1 MTKYNRVVILGAA
14 GFIGYHLAKSLA
26 VEAKVDLLLV
36 DNFIRG
42 ANDEDFLKLS
52 GLQNVNFAELDLS
65 KESSF
70 ENLFNKSDLV
80 INCAALNGTQNF
92 YQVPLDV
99 MLNTGISA
107 FFAARYAAL
116 AQVHKYIYL
125 GSSESYAGGVNLGF
139 VSVPTSESVPLVI
152 ENVEN
157 IRWSY
162 SLGKTFGEVACYSAN
177 SQLNLNFQILRIH
190 NIYGPNGTWDGGRE
204 KAPAAICRK
213 IAKLKNS
220 DQEIEVWGDGLQTR
234 SFLYVAD
241 CIEATR
247 RLMKSNFMEPINI
260 GSEEMVTINELIDIV
275 AEIASKPVKKK
286 HKLDAPTGVRGR
298 NSDNR
303 LIRSVLHW
311 DFEISLRDGLKD
323 TYHWINNQISKF
335 DS

>member
-139 VSVPTSESVPLVI
+139 VGVPTSESVPLVI
-152 ENVEN
+152 ENIEN

-162 SLGKTFGEVACYSAN
+162 SLGKTFGEIACYSAN
-177 SQLNLNFQILRIH
+177 SQLGLNFQILRIH
-190 NIYGPNGTWDGGRE
+190 NIYGPRMGNKHVIPDLIE
-204 KAPAAICRK
+204 KFRLGNMEVPGHGESRAFMYIDDLVGVVRFLIANENNDIKLMNVGSQTETLIKILAEK
-213 IAKLKNS
+213 IAKVL
-220 DQEIEVWGDGLQTR
+220 EIEKAIKPLESWPGSVK
-234 SFLYVAD
+234 
-241 CIEATR
+241 R
-247 RLMKSNFMEPINI
+247 RLPDTSLLRSMYAFDETSLDEGLDK
-260 GSEEMVTINELIDIV
+260 TISWYLN
-275 AEIASKPVKKK
+275 
-286 HKLDAPTGVRGR
+286 H
-298 NSDNR
+298 
-303 LIRSVLHW
+303 
-311 DFEISLRDGLKD
+311 
-323 TYHWINNQISKF
+323 
-335 DS
+335 

>member
-139 VSVPTSESVPLVI
+139 VGVPTSESVPLVI

-162 SLGKTFGEVACYSAN
+162 SLGKTFGEIACYSAN
-177 SQLNLNFQILRIH
+177 SQLGLNFQILRIH
-190 NIYGPNGTWDGGRE
+190 NIYGPRMGNKHVIPDLIE
-204 KAPAAICRK
+204 KFRLGNMDVPGHGESRAFMYIDDLVGVVRFLISNENNDIKLMNVGSQTETLIKILAEK
-213 IAKLKNS
+213 IAKVL
-220 DQEIEVWGDGLQTR
+220 EIEKAIKPLESWPGSVK
-234 SFLYVAD
+234 
-241 CIEATR
+241 R
-247 RLMKSNFMEPINI
+247 RLPDTSLLRSIYAFDETSLDEGLDK
-260 GSEEMVTINELIDIV
+260 TISWYLN
-275 AEIASKPVKKK
+275 
-286 HKLDAPTGVRGR
+286 H
-298 NSDNR
+298 
-303 LIRSVLHW
+303 
-311 DFEISLRDGLKD
+311 
-323 TYHWINNQISKF
+323 
-335 DS
+335 

>member
-52 GLQNVNFAELDLS
+52 GLQNVNFSELDLS

-139 VSVPTSESVPLVI
+139 VGVPTSENVPLVI

-162 SLGKTFGEVACYSAN
+162 SLGKTFGEIACYSAN
-177 SQLNLNFQILRIH
+177 SQLGLNFQILRIH
-190 NIYGPNGTWDGGRE
+190 NIYGPRMGNKHVIPDLIE
-204 KAPAAICRK
+204 KFRLGNMEVPGHGESRAFMYIDDLVGVVRFLIANENNDIKLMNVGSQTETLIKILAEK
-213 IAKLKNS
+213 IAK
-220 DQEIEVWGDGLQTR
+220 
-234 SFLYVAD
+234 FLDMEKPIKPLESWPGSVK
-241 CIEATR
+241 R
-247 RLMKSNFMEPINI
+247 RLPDTSLLRSMYAFDETSLDEGLDK
-260 GSEEMVTINELIDIV
+260 TISWYLN
-275 AEIASKPVKKK
+275 
-286 HKLDAPTGVRGR
+286 H
-298 NSDNR
+298 
-303 LIRSVLHW
+303 
-311 DFEISLRDGLKD
+311 
-323 TYHWINNQISKF
+323 
-335 DS
+335 

>member
-139 VSVPTSESVPLVI
+139 VGVPTNESVPLVI

-162 SLGKTFGEVACYSAN
+162 SLGKTFGEIACYSAN
-177 SQLNLNFQILRIH
+177 SQLGLNFQILRIH
-190 NIYGPNGTWDGGRE
+190 NIYGPRMGNKHVIPDLIE
-204 KAPAAICRK
+204 KFRLGNMEVPGHGESRAFMYIDDLVGVVRFLIANENKDIKLMNVGSQTETLIKILAEK
-213 IAKLKNS
+213 IAKVL
-220 DQEIEVWGDGLQTR
+220 EIEKAIKPLESWPGSVK
-234 SFLYVAD
+234 
-241 CIEATR
+241 R
-247 RLMKSNFMEPINI
+247 RLPDTSLLRSIYAFDETSFDEGLDK
-260 GSEEMVTINELIDIV
+260 TISWYLN
-275 AEIASKPVKKK
+275 
-286 HKLDAPTGVRGR
+286 H
-298 NSDNR
+298 
-303 LIRSVLHW
+303 
-311 DFEISLRDGLKD
+311 
-323 TYHWINNQISKF
+323 
-335 DS
+335 

>member
-70 ENLFNKSDLV
+70 KNLFNKSDLV

-139 VSVPTSESVPLVI
+139 VGVPTSENVPLVI

-162 SLGKTFGEVACYSAN
+162 SLGKTFGEIACYSAN
-177 SQLNLNFQILRIH
+177 SQLGLNFQILRIH
-190 NIYGPNGTWDGGRE
+190 NIYGPRMGNKHVIPDLIE
-204 KAPAAICRK
+204 KFRLGNMEVPGHGESRAFMYIDDLVGVVRFLIANENNDIKLMNVGSQTETLIKILAEK
-213 IAKLKNS
+213 IAK
-220 DQEIEVWGDGLQTR
+220 
-234 SFLYVAD
+234 FLDMEKPIKPLESWPGSVK
-241 CIEATR
+241 R
-247 RLMKSNFMEPINI
+247 RLPDTSLLRSMYAFDETSLDEGLDK
-260 GSEEMVTINELIDIV
+260 TISWYLN
-275 AEIASKPVKKK
+275 
-286 HKLDAPTGVRGR
+286 H
-298 NSDNR
+298 
-303 LIRSVLHW
+303 
-311 DFEISLRDGLKD
+311 
-323 TYHWINNQISKF
+323 
-335 DS
+335 

>member
-139 VSVPTSESVPLVI
+139 VGVPTSESVPLVI

-162 SLGKTFGEVACYSAN
+162 SLGKTFGEIACYSAN
-177 SQLNLNFQILRIH
+177 SQLGLNFQILRIH
-190 NIYGPNGTWDGGRE
+190 NIYGPRMGNKHVIPDLIE
-204 KAPAAICRK
+204 KFRLGNMDVPGHGESRAFMYIDDLVGVVRFLITNENNDIKLMNVGSQTETLIKILAEK
-213 IAKLKNS
+213 IAKVL
-220 DQEIEVWGDGLQTR
+220 EIEKAIKPLESWPGSVK
-234 SFLYVAD
+234 
-241 CIEATR
+241 R
-247 RLMKSNFMEPINI
+247 RLPDTSLLRSIYAFDETSLDE
-260 GSEEMVTINELIDIV
+260 GLDRTISWYLN
-275 AEIASKPVKKK
+275 
-286 HKLDAPTGVRGR
+286 H
-298 NSDNR
+298 
-303 LIRSVLHW
+303 
-311 DFEISLRDGLKD
+311 
-323 TYHWINNQISKF
+323 
-335 DS
+335 

>member
-1 MTKYNRVVILGAA
+1 MAKYNRVVILGAA

-139 VSVPTSESVPLVI
+139 VGVPTSESVPLVI

-162 SLGKTFGEVACYSAN
+162 SLGKTFGEIACYSAN
-177 SQLNLNFQILRIH
+177 SQLGLNFQILRIH
-190 NIYGPNGTWDGGRE
+190 NIYGPRMGNKHVIPDLIE
-204 KAPAAICRK
+204 KFRLGNMDVPGHGESRAFMYIDDLVGVVRFLIANENNDIKLMNVGSQTETLIKILAEK
-213 IAKLKNS
+213 IAKVL
-220 DQEIEVWGDGLQTR
+220 EIERAIKPLESWPGSVK
-234 SFLYVAD
+234 
-241 CIEATR
+241 R
-247 RLMKSNFMEPINI
+247 RLPDTSLLRSIYAFDETSLDE
-260 GSEEMVTINELIDIV
+260 GLGRTISWYLN
-275 AEIASKPVKKK
+275 
-286 HKLDAPTGVRGR
+286 H
-298 NSDNR
+298 
-303 LIRSVLHW
+303 
-311 DFEISLRDGLKD
+311 
-323 TYHWINNQISKF
+323 
-335 DS
+335 

>member
-139 VSVPTSESVPLVI
+139 VGVPTSENVPLVI

-162 SLGKTFGEVACYSAN
+162 SLGKTFGEIACYSAN
-177 SQLNLNFQILRIH
+177 SQLGLNFQILRIH
-190 NIYGPNGTWDGGRE
+190 NIYGPRMGNKHVIPDLIE
-204 KAPAAICRK
+204 KFRLGNMEVPGHGESRAFMYIDDLVGVVRFLIANENNDIKLMNVGSQTETLIKILAEK
-213 IAKLKNS
+213 IAKVL
-220 DQEIEVWGDGLQTR
+220 EIEKAIKPLESWPGSVK
-234 SFLYVAD
+234 
-241 CIEATR
+241 R
-247 RLMKSNFMEPINI
+247 RLPDTSLLRSMYAFDETSLDEGLDK
-260 GSEEMVTINELIDIV
+260 TISWYLN
-275 AEIASKPVKKK
+275 
-286 HKLDAPTGVRGR
+286 H
-298 NSDNR
+298 
-303 LIRSVLHW
+303 
-311 DFEISLRDGLKD
+311 
-323 TYHWINNQISKF
+323 
-335 DS
+335 

>member
-1 MTKYNRVVILGAA
+1 MAKYNRVVILGAA

-70 ENLFNKSDLV
+70 ENLFKKSDLV

-139 VSVPTSESVPLVI
+139 VGVPTNESVPLVI

-162 SLGKTFGEVACYSAN
+162 SLGKTFGEIACYSAN
-177 SQLNLNFQILRIH
+177 SQIGLNFQILRIH
-190 NIYGPNGTWDGGRE
+190 NIYGPRMGNKHVIPDLIE
-204 KAPAAICRK
+204 KFRLGNMEVPGHGESRAFMYIDDLVGVVRFLIANENKDIKLMNVGSQTETLIKILAEK
-213 IAKLKNS
+213 IAKVL
-220 DQEIEVWGDGLQTR
+220 EIEKAIKPLESWPGSVK
-234 SFLYVAD
+234 
-241 CIEATR
+241 R
-247 RLMKSNFMEPINI
+247 RLPDTSLLRSIYAFDETSLDEGLDK
-260 GSEEMVTINELIDIV
+260 TISWYLN
-275 AEIASKPVKKK
+275 
-286 HKLDAPTGVRGR
+286 H
-298 NSDNR
+298 
-303 LIRSVLHW
+303 
-311 DFEISLRDGLKD
+311 
-323 TYHWINNQISKF
+323 
-335 DS
+335 

>member
-1 MTKYNRVVILGAA
+1 MAKYNRVVILGAA

-139 VSVPTSESVPLVI
+139 VGVPTSESVPLVI

-162 SLGKTFGEVACYSAN
+162 SLGKTFGEIACYSAN
-177 SQLNLNFQILRIH
+177 SQLGLNFQILRIH
-190 NIYGPNGTWDGGRE
+190 NIYGPRMGNKHVIPDLIE
-204 KAPAAICRK
+204 KFRLGNMDVPGHGESRAFMYIDDLVGVVRFLIANENNDIKLMNVGSQTETLIKILAEK
-213 IAKLKNS
+213 IAK
-220 DQEIEVWGDGLQTR
+220 
-234 SFLYVAD
+234 
-241 CIEATR
+241 
-247 RLMKSNFMEPINI
+247 
-260 GSEEMVTINELIDIV
+260 
-275 AEIASKPVKKK
+275 
-286 HKLDAPTGVRGR
+286 
-298 NSDNR
+298 
-303 LIRSVLHW
+303 VL
-311 DFEISLRDGLKD
+311 
-323 TYHWINNQISKF
+323 
-335 DS
+335 

>member
-52 GLQNVNFAELDLS
+52 GLQNVNFSELDLS

-139 VSVPTSESVPLVI
+139 VGVPTSENVPLVI

-162 SLGKTFGEVACYSAN
+162 SLGKTFGEIACYSAN
-177 SQLNLNFQILRIH
+177 SQLGLNFQILRIH
-190 NIYGPNGTWDGGRE
+190 NIYGPRMGNKHVIPDLIE
-204 KAPAAICRK
+204 KFRLGNMEVPGHGESRAFMYIDDLVGVVRFLIANENNDIKLMNVGSQTETLIKILAEK
-213 IAKLKNS
+213 IAKVL
-220 DQEIEVWGDGLQTR
+220 EIEKAIKPLESWPGSVK
-234 SFLYVAD
+234 
-241 CIEATR
+241 R
-247 RLMKSNFMEPINI
+247 RLPDTSLLRSMYAFDETSLDEGLDK
-260 GSEEMVTINELIDIV
+260 TISWYLN
-275 AEIASKPVKKK
+275 
-286 HKLDAPTGVRGR
+286 H
-298 NSDNR
+298 
-303 LIRSVLHW
+303 
-311 DFEISLRDGLKD
+311 
-323 TYHWINNQISKF
+323 
-335 DS
+335 

>member
-1 MTKYNRVVILGAA
+1 MAKYNRVVILGAA

-139 VSVPTSESVPLVI
+139 VGVPTSESVPLVI

-162 SLGKTFGEVACYSAN
+162 SLGKTFGEIACYSAN
-177 SQLNLNFQILRIH
+177 SQLGLNFQILRIH
-190 NIYGPNGTWDGGRE
+190 NIYGPRMGNKHVIPDLIE
-204 KAPAAICRK
+204 KFRLGNMDVPGHGESRAFMYIDDLVGVVRFLITNENNDIKLMNVGSQTETLIKILAEK
-213 IAKLKNS
+213 IAKVL
-220 DQEIEVWGDGLQTR
+220 EIEKAIKPLESWPGSVK
-234 SFLYVAD
+234 
-241 CIEATR
+241 R
-247 RLMKSNFMEPINI
+247 RLPDTSLLRSIYTFDETSLDEGLDK
-260 GSEEMVTINELIDIV
+260 TISWYLN
-275 AEIASKPVKKK
+275 
-286 HKLDAPTGVRGR
+286 H
-298 NSDNR
+298 
-303 LIRSVLHW
+303 
-311 DFEISLRDGLKD
+311 
-323 TYHWINNQISKF
+323 
-335 DS
+335 

>member
-139 VSVPTSESVPLVI
+139 VGVPTSESVPLVI

-162 SLGKTFGEVACYSAN
+162 SLGKTFGEIACYSAN
-177 SQLNLNFQILRIH
+177 SQLGLNFQILRIH
-190 NIYGPNGTWDGGRE
+190 NIYGPRMGNKHVIPDLIE
-204 KAPAAICRK
+204 KFRLGNMDVPGHGESRAFMYIDDLVGVVRFLISNENNDIKLMNVGSQTETLIKILAEK
-213 IAKLKNS
+213 IAKVL
-220 DQEIEVWGDGLQTR
+220 EIEKAIKPLESWPGSVK
-234 SFLYVAD
+234 
-241 CIEATR
+241 R
-247 RLMKSNFMEPINI
+247 RLPDTSLLRSIYAFDETSLDE
-260 GSEEMVTINELIDIV
+260 GLDRTISWYLN
-275 AEIASKPVKKK
+275 
-286 HKLDAPTGVRGR
+286 H
-298 NSDNR
+298 
-303 LIRSVLHW
+303 
-311 DFEISLRDGLKD
+311 
-323 TYHWINNQISKF
+323 
-335 DS
+335 

>member
-52 GLQNVNFAELDLS
+52 GLQNVNFSELDLS

-139 VSVPTSESVPLVI
+139 VGVPTSESVPLVT

-162 SLGKTFGEVACYSAN
+162 SLGKTFGEIACYSAN
-177 SQLNLNFQILRIH
+177 SQLGLNFQILRIH
-190 NIYGPNGTWDGGRE
+190 NIYGPRMGNKHVIPDLIE
-204 KAPAAICRK
+204 KFRLGNMDVPGHGESRAFMYIDDLVGVVRFLIANENNDIKLMNVGSQTETLIKILAEK
-213 IAKLKNS
+213 IAKVL
-220 DQEIEVWGDGLQTR
+220 EIEKAIKPLESWPGSVK
-234 SFLYVAD
+234 
-241 CIEATR
+241 R
-247 RLMKSNFMEPINI
+247 RLPDTSLLRSIYAFDETSLDEGLDK
-260 GSEEMVTINELIDIV
+260 TISWYLN
-275 AEIASKPVKKK
+275 
-286 HKLDAPTGVRGR
+286 H
-298 NSDNR
+298 
-303 LIRSVLHW
+303 
-311 DFEISLRDGLKD
+311 
-323 TYHWINNQISKF
+323 
-335 DS
+335 

>member
-1 MTKYNRVVILGAA
+1 MAKYNRVVILGAA

-139 VSVPTSESVPLVI
+139 VGVPTSESVPLVI

-162 SLGKTFGEVACYSAN
+162 SLGKTFGEIACYSAN
-177 SQLNLNFQILRIH
+177 SQLGLNFQILRIH
-190 NIYGPNGTWDGGRE
+190 NIYGPRMGNKHVIPDLIE
-204 KAPAAICRK
+204 KFRLGNMDVPGHGESRAFMYIDDLVGVVRFLIANENNDIKLMNVGSQTETLIKILAEK
-213 IAKLKNS
+213 IAKVL
-220 DQEIEVWGDGLQTR
+220 EIEKAIKPLESWPGSVK
-234 SFLYVAD
+234 
-241 CIEATR
+241 R
-247 RLMKSNFMEPINI
+247 RLPDTSLLRSIYAFDETSLDE
-260 GSEEMVTINELIDIV
+260 GLDRTISWYLN
-275 AEIASKPVKKK
+275 
-286 HKLDAPTGVRGR
+286 H
-298 NSDNR
+298 
-303 LIRSVLHW
+303 
-311 DFEISLRDGLKD
+311 
-323 TYHWINNQISKF
+323 
-335 DS
+335 

>member
-139 VSVPTSESVPLVI
+139 VGVPTSENVPLVI

-162 SLGKTFGEVACYSAN
+162 SLGKTFGEIACYSAN
-177 SQLNLNFQILRIH
+177 SQLGLNFQILRIH
-190 NIYGPNGTWDGGRE
+190 NIYGPRMGNKHVIPDLIE
-204 KAPAAICRK
+204 KFRLGNMEVPGHGESRAFMYIDDLVGVVRFLIANENNDIKLMNVGSQTETLIKILAEK
-213 IAKLKNS
+213 IAKVL
-220 DQEIEVWGDGLQTR
+220 EIEKAIKPLESWPGSVK
-234 SFLYVAD
+234 
-241 CIEATR
+241 R
-247 RLMKSNFMEPINI
+247 RLPDTSLLRSIYAFDETSLDEGLDK
-260 GSEEMVTINELIDIV
+260 TISWYLN
-275 AEIASKPVKKK
+275 
-286 HKLDAPTGVRGR
+286 H
-298 NSDNR
+298 
-303 LIRSVLHW
+303 
-311 DFEISLRDGLKD
+311 
-323 TYHWINNQISKF
+323 
-335 DS
+335 

>member
-139 VSVPTSESVPLVI
+139 VDVPTSESVPLVI

-162 SLGKTFGEVACYSAN
+162 SLGKTFGEIACYSAN
-177 SQLNLNFQILRIH
+177 SQLGLNFQILRIH
-190 NIYGPNGTWDGGRE
+190 NIYGPRMGNKHVIPDLIE
-204 KAPAAICRK
+204 KFRLGNMEVPGHGESRAFMYIDDLVGVVRFLIANENKDIKLMNVGSQTETLIKILAEK
-213 IAKLKNS
+213 IAKVL
-220 DQEIEVWGDGLQTR
+220 EIEKAIKPLESWPGSVK
-234 SFLYVAD
+234 
-241 CIEATR
+241 R
-247 RLMKSNFMEPINI
+247 RLPDTSLLRSIYAFDETSFDEGLDK
-260 GSEEMVTINELIDIV
+260 TISWYLN
-275 AEIASKPVKKK
+275 
-286 HKLDAPTGVRGR
+286 H
-298 NSDNR
+298 
-303 LIRSVLHW
+303 
-311 DFEISLRDGLKD
+311 
-323 TYHWINNQISKF
+323 
-335 DS
+335 

>member
-139 VSVPTSESVPLVI
+139 VGVPTSESVPLVI

-162 SLGKTFGEVACYSAN
+162 SLGKTFGEIACYSAN
-177 SQLNLNFQILRIH
+177 SQLGLNFQILRIH
-190 NIYGPNGTWDGGRE
+190 NIYGPRMGNKHVIPDLIE
-204 KAPAAICRK
+204 KFRLGNMDVPGHGESRAFMYIDDLVGVVRFLIANENNDIKLMNVGSQTETLIKILAEK
-213 IAKLKNS
+213 IAKVL
-220 DQEIEVWGDGLQTR
+220 EIEKAIKPLESWPGSVK
-234 SFLYVAD
+234 
-241 CIEATR
+241 R
-247 RLMKSNFMEPINI
+247 RLPDTSLLRSIYAFDETSLDE
-260 GSEEMVTINELIDIV
+260 GLDRTISWYLN
-275 AEIASKPVKKK
+275 
-286 HKLDAPTGVRGR
+286 H
-298 NSDNR
+298 
-303 LIRSVLHW
+303 
-311 DFEISLRDGLKD
+311 
-323 TYHWINNQISKF
+323 
-335 DS
+335 

>member
-70 ENLFNKSDLV
+70 ENLFRKGDLV

-139 VSVPTSESVPLVI
+139 VGVPTNENVPLVV

-162 SLGKTFGEVACYSAN
+162 SLGKTFGEIACYSAN
-177 SQLNLNFQILRIH
+177 SQLGLHFQILRIH
-190 NIYGPNGTWDGGRE
+190 NIYGPRMGNKHVIPDLIE
-204 KAPAAICRK
+204 KFRLGNMDVPGYSESRAFMYIDDLVGVVKFLISNENNDIKLMNVGSQTETLIKVLAEK
-213 IAKLKNS
+213 IAKVL
-220 DQEIEVWGDGLQTR
+220 EIK
-234 SFLYVAD
+234 
-241 CIEATR
+241 EAIKPLESWPGSVKR
-247 RLMKSNFMEPINI
+247 RLPDTSLLRSIYAF
-260 GSEEMVTINELIDIV
+260 SETSLDEGLDKTISWYLN
-275 AEIASKPVKKK
+275 
-286 HKLDAPTGVRGR
+286 H
-298 NSDNR
+298 
-303 LIRSVLHW
+303 
-311 DFEISLRDGLKD
+311 
-323 TYHWINNQISKF
+323 
-335 DS
+335 

>member
-1 MTKYNRVVILGAA
+1 MAKYNRVVILGAA

-139 VSVPTSESVPLVI
+139 VGVPTSESVPLVI

-162 SLGKTFGEVACYSAN
+162 SLGKTFGEIACYSAN
-177 SQLNLNFQILRIH
+177 SQLGLNFQILRIH
-190 NIYGPNGTWDGGRE
+190 NIYGPRMGNKHVIPDLIE
-204 KAPAAICRK
+204 KFRLGNMDVPGHGESRAFMYIDDLVGVVRFLITNENNDIKLMNVGSQTETLIKILAEK
-213 IAKLKNS
+213 IAKVL
-220 DQEIEVWGDGLQTR
+220 EIEKAIKPLESWPGSVK
-234 SFLYVAD
+234 
-241 CIEATR
+241 R
-247 RLMKSNFMEPINI
+247 RLPDTSLLRSIYAFDETSLDE
-260 GSEEMVTINELIDIV
+260 GLDRTISWYLN
-275 AEIASKPVKKK
+275 
-286 HKLDAPTGVRGR
+286 H
-298 NSDNR
+298 
-303 LIRSVLHW
+303 
-311 DFEISLRDGLKD
+311 
-323 TYHWINNQISKF
+323 
-335 DS
+335 

>member
-139 VSVPTSESVPLVI
+139 VGVPTSESVPLVI

-162 SLGKTFGEVACYSAN
+162 SLGKTFGEIACYSAN
-177 SQLNLNFQILRIH
+177 SQLGLNFQILRIH
-190 NIYGPNGTWDGGRE
+190 NIYGPRMGNKHVIPDLIE
-204 KAPAAICRK
+204 KFRLGNMDVPGHGESRAFMYIDDLVGVVRFLITNENNDIKLMNVGSQTETLIKVLAEK
-213 IAKLKNS
+213 IAKVL
-220 DQEIEVWGDGLQTR
+220 EIK
-234 SFLYVAD
+234 
-241 CIEATR
+241 EAIKPLESWPGSVKR
-247 RLMKSNFMEPINI
+247 RLPDTSLLRSIYAF
-260 GSEEMVTINELIDIV
+260 SETSLDEGLDKTISWYLN
-275 AEIASKPVKKK
+275 
-286 HKLDAPTGVRGR
+286 H
-298 NSDNR
+298 
-303 LIRSVLHW
+303 
-311 DFEISLRDGLKD
+311 
-323 TYHWINNQISKF
+323 
-335 DS
+335 

>member
-1 MTKYNRVVILGAA
+1 MAKYNRVVILGAA

-139 VSVPTSESVPLVI
+139 VGVPTSESVPLVT

-162 SLGKTFGEVACYSAN
+162 SLGKTFGEIACYSAN
-177 SQLNLNFQILRIH
+177 SQLGLNFQILRIH
-190 NIYGPNGTWDGGRE
+190 NIYGPRMGNKHVIPDLIE
-204 KAPAAICRK
+204 KFRLGNMDVPGHGESRAFMYIDDLVGVVRFLIANENNDIKLMNVGSQTETLIKILAEK
-213 IAKLKNS
+213 IAKVL
-220 DQEIEVWGDGLQTR
+220 EIEKAIKPLESWPGSVK
-234 SFLYVAD
+234 
-241 CIEATR
+241 R
-247 RLMKSNFMEPINI
+247 RLPDTSLLRSIYAFDETSLDEGLDK
-260 GSEEMVTINELIDIV
+260 TISWYLN
-275 AEIASKPVKKK
+275 
-286 HKLDAPTGVRGR
+286 H
-298 NSDNR
+298 
-303 LIRSVLHW
+303 
-311 DFEISLRDGLKD
+311 
-323 TYHWINNQISKF
+323 
-335 DS
+335 

>member
-139 VSVPTSESVPLVI
+139 VGVPTSENVPLVI

-162 SLGKTFGEVACYSAN
+162 SLGKTFGEIACYSAN
-177 SQLNLNFQILRIH
+177 SQLGLNFQILRIH
-190 NIYGPNGTWDGGRE
+190 NIYGPRMGNKHVIPDLIE
-204 KAPAAICRK
+204 KFRLGNMDVPGHGESRAFMYIDDLVGVVRFLIANENNDIKLMNVGSQTETLIKILAEK
-213 IAKLKNS
+213 IAKVL
-220 DQEIEVWGDGLQTR
+220 EIEKAIKPLESWPGSVK
-234 SFLYVAD
+234 
-241 CIEATR
+241 R
-247 RLMKSNFMEPINI
+247 RLPDTSLLRSIYTFDETSLDEGLDK
-260 GSEEMVTINELIDIV
+260 TISWYLN
-275 AEIASKPVKKK
+275 
-286 HKLDAPTGVRGR
+286 H
-298 NSDNR
+298 
-303 LIRSVLHW
+303 
-311 DFEISLRDGLKD
+311 
-323 TYHWINNQISKF
+323 
-335 DS
+335 

>member
-139 VSVPTSESVPLVI
+139 VGVPTSESVPLVI

-162 SLGKTFGEVACYSAN
+162 SLGKTFGEIACYSAN
-177 SQLNLNFQILRIH
+177 SQLGLNFQILRIH
-190 NIYGPNGTWDGGRE
+190 NIYGPRMGNKHVIPDLIE
-204 KAPAAICRK
+204 KFRLGNMDVPGHGESRAFMYIDDLVGVVRFLIANENNDIKLMNVGSQTETLIKILAEK
-213 IAKLKNS
+213 IAKVL
-220 DQEIEVWGDGLQTR
+220 EIEKAIKPLESWPGSVK
-234 SFLYVAD
+234 
-241 CIEATR
+241 R
-247 RLMKSNFMEPINI
+247 RLPDTSLLRSIYAFDET
-260 GSEEMVTINELIDIV
+260 S
-275 AEIASKPVKKK
+275 
-286 HKLDAPTGVRGR
+286 LDECL
-298 NSDNR
+298 DNT
-303 LIRSVLHW
+303 
-311 DFEISLRDGLKD
+311 ISLYL
-323 TYHWINNQISKF
+323 NQ
-335 DS
+335 

>member
-14 GFIGYHLAKSLA
+14 GFIGYHLAQSLA

-139 VSVPTSESVPLVI
+139 VGVPTSESVPLVI

-162 SLGKTFGEVACYSAN
+162 SLGKTFGEIACYSAN
-177 SQLNLNFQILRIH
+177 SQLGLNFQILRIH
-190 NIYGPNGTWDGGRE
+190 NIYGPRMGNKHVIPDLIE
-204 KAPAAICRK
+204 KFRLGNMDVPGHGESRAFMYIDDLVGVVRFLIANENNDIKLMNVGSQTETLIKILAEK
-213 IAKLKNS
+213 IAKVL
-220 DQEIEVWGDGLQTR
+220 EIEKAIKPLESWPGSVK
-234 SFLYVAD
+234 
-241 CIEATR
+241 R
-247 RLMKSNFMEPINI
+247 RLPDTSLLRSIYAFDETSLDEGLDK
-260 GSEEMVTINELIDIV
+260 TISWYLN
-275 AEIASKPVKKK
+275 
-286 HKLDAPTGVRGR
+286 H
-298 NSDNR
+298 
-303 LIRSVLHW
+303 
-311 DFEISLRDGLKD
+311 
-323 TYHWINNQISKF
+323 
-335 DS
+335 

>member
-1 MTKYNRVVILGAA
+1 MTKYNRVIILGAA

-139 VSVPTSESVPLVI
+139 VGVPTSENVPLVI

-162 SLGKTFGEVACYSAN
+162 SLGKTFGEIACYSAN
-177 SQLNLNFQILRIH
+177 SQLGLNFQILRIH
-190 NIYGPNGTWDGGRE
+190 NIYGPRMGNKHVIPDLIE
-204 KAPAAICRK
+204 KFRLGNMDVPGHGESRAFMYIDDLVGVVRFLITNENNDIKLMNVGSQTETLIKILAEK
-213 IAKLKNS
+213 IAK
-220 DQEIEVWGDGLQTR
+220 
-234 SFLYVAD
+234 FLDMEKPIKPLESWPGSVK
-241 CIEATR
+241 R
-247 RLMKSNFMEPINI
+247 RLPDTSLLRSIYAFDETSLDE
-260 GSEEMVTINELIDIV
+260 GLDRTISWYLN
-275 AEIASKPVKKK
+275 
-286 HKLDAPTGVRGR
+286 H
-298 NSDNR
+298 
-303 LIRSVLHW
+303 
-311 DFEISLRDGLKD
+311 
-323 TYHWINNQISKF
+323 
-335 DS
+335 

>member
-1 MTKYNRVVILGAA
+1 MAKYNRVVILGAA

-139 VSVPTSESVPLVI
+139 VGVPTSESVPLVI

-162 SLGKTFGEVACYSAN
+162 SLGKTFGEIACYSAN
-177 SQLNLNFQILRIH
+177 SQLGLNFQILRIH
-190 NIYGPNGTWDGGRE
+190 NIYGPRMGNKHVIPDLIE
-204 KAPAAICRK
+204 KFRLGNMEVPGHGESRAFMYIDDLVGVVRFLIANENKDIKLMNVGSQTETLIKILAEK
-213 IAKLKNS
+213 IAKVL
-220 DQEIEVWGDGLQTR
+220 EIENAIKPLESWPGSVK
-234 SFLYVAD
+234 
-241 CIEATR
+241 R
-247 RLMKSNFMEPINI
+247 RLPDTSLLQSIYAFDETSLDEGLDK
-260 GSEEMVTINELIDIV
+260 TISWYLN
-275 AEIASKPVKKK
+275 
-286 HKLDAPTGVRGR
+286 H
-298 NSDNR
+298 
-303 LIRSVLHW
+303 
-311 DFEISLRDGLKD
+311 
-323 TYHWINNQISKF
+323 
-335 DS
+335 

>member
-139 VSVPTSESVPLVI
+139 VGVPTSESVPLVI

-162 SLGKTFGEVACYSAN
+162 SLGKTFGEIACYSAN
-177 SQLNLNFQILRIH
+177 SQLGLNFQILRIH
-190 NIYGPNGTWDGGRE
+190 NIYGPRMGNKHVIPDLIE
-204 KAPAAICRK
+204 KFRLGNMDVPGHGESRAFMYIDDLVGVVRFLIANENNDIKLMNVGSQTETLIKILAEK
-213 IAKLKNS
+213 IAKVL
-220 DQEIEVWGDGLQTR
+220 EIEKAIKPLESWPGSVK
-234 SFLYVAD
+234 
-241 CIEATR
+241 R
-247 RLMKSNFMEPINI
+247 RLPDTSLLRSIYAFDETSLDEGLDK
-260 GSEEMVTINELIDIV
+260 TISWYLN
-275 AEIASKPVKKK
+275 
-286 HKLDAPTGVRGR
+286 H
-298 NSDNR
+298 
-303 LIRSVLHW
+303 
-311 DFEISLRDGLKD
+311 
-323 TYHWINNQISKF
+323 
-335 DS
+335 

>member
-14 GFIGYHLAKSLA
+14 GFIGYHLAKNLA

-139 VSVPTSESVPLVI
+139 VGVPTSESVPLVI

-162 SLGKTFGEVACYSAN
+162 SLGKTFGEIACYSAN
-177 SQLNLNFQILRIH
+177 SQLGLNFQILRIH
-190 NIYGPNGTWDGGRE
+190 NIYGPRMGNKHVIPDLIE
-204 KAPAAICRK
+204 KFRLGNMDVPGHGESRAFMYIDDLVGVVRFLIANENNDIKLMNVGSQTETLIKILAEK
-213 IAKLKNS
+213 IAKVL
-220 DQEIEVWGDGLQTR
+220 EIEKAIKPLESWPGSVK
-234 SFLYVAD
+234 
-241 CIEATR
+241 R
-247 RLMKSNFMEPINI
+247 RLPDTSLLRSIYAFDETSLDEGLDK
-260 GSEEMVTINELIDIV
+260 TISWYLN
-275 AEIASKPVKKK
+275 
-286 HKLDAPTGVRGR
+286 H
-298 NSDNR
+298 
-303 LIRSVLHW
+303 
-311 DFEISLRDGLKD
+311 
-323 TYHWINNQISKF
+323 
-335 DS
+335 